1 VTAALALVAG
11 IAAAA
16 VGGEL
21 FVRGVSGIARQARI
35 PPGIIGATVVAFA
48 TSSPEFSVAV
58 NAAAA
63 GRPAV
68 AVGDAL
74 GSNVVNVG
82 LVLAI
87 ALVIARLTPQ
97 ARDLKRDLPVAMV
110 APVIVWLL
118 ALDGRLS
125 RLDGTVLIAVF
136 LVWIVVA
143 ALHARRDRSDLAEM
157 LEEHRP
163 RRAAVEAVV
172 GLLLLIIAGRLV
184 VIAAKGIGETLGWDP
199 FLVGA
204 TLVAIA
210 TSTPELATM
219 LVARIRHQD
228 ELTLGSILGSNVF
241 NALWI
246 IGVTAVIH
254 PIPVRS
260 DEIAIA
266 VAAGV
271 ATLALCVPARSG
283 LLGRVRGVA
292 LLAVYAGYLVWI
304 IDAGS

>member
-1 VTAALALVAG
+1 
-11 IAAAA
+11 
-16 VGGEL
+16 
-21 FVRGVSGIARQARI
+21 
-35 PPGIIGATVVAFA
+35 VVAFA

-87 ALVIARLTPQ
+87 ALVIAGLTPQ
-97 ARDLKRDLPVAMV
+97 AQDLRRDLPVAMA
-110 APVIVWLL
+110 APVAVWLL

-125 RLDGTVLIAVF
+125 RLDGAVLIVVF
-136 LVWIVVA
+136 LIWIVVA
-143 ALHARRDRSDLAEM
+143 ARQARRARSDLAEM
-157 LEEHRP
+157 LEERRP
-163 RRAAVEAVV
+163 RRAAVEAGA
-172 GLLLLIIAGRLV
+172 GLLLLIVAGRLV
-184 VIAAKGIGETLGWDP
+184 VIAAKGIGAALGWDP

-204 TLVAIA
+204 TLVAVA

-219 LVARIRHQD
+219 LVARVRHQD

-246 IGVTAVIH
+246 VGVTAVIH

-266 VAAGV
+266 VGAGAV
-271 ATLALCVPARSG
+271 ALMLCVPGRAG
-283 LLGRVRGVA
+283 LLGRSRGVA
-292 LLAVYAGYLVWI
+292 LLAIYAAYLVLI

>member
-1 VTAALALVAG
+1 
-11 IAAAA
+11 
-16 VGGEL
+16 
-21 FVRGVSGIARQARI
+21 
-35 PPGIIGATVVAFA
+35 
-48 TSSPEFSVAV
+48 
-58 NAAAA
+58 
-63 GRPAV
+63 
-68 AVGDAL
+68 
-74 GSNVVNVG
+74 
-82 LVLAI
+82 
-87 ALVIARLTPQ
+87 
-97 ARDLKRDLPVAMV
+97 
-110 APVIVWLL
+110 
-118 ALDGRLS
+118 
-125 RLDGTVLIAVF
+125 
-136 LVWIVVA
+136 
-143 ALHARRDRSDLAEM
+143 M